1 MRRFI
6 SAFFVLF
13 LLSCG
18 SQKQLSKSVPLDQS
32 NQDLSTGDSSVS
44 SLLESDFSELPPL
57 GYAPDSIF
65 SSETGSA
72 LSRKSLHEG
81 PKMSEVI
88 GLLSKVENASNHK
101 EKKEAKKQLKEWAKN
116 NIQQRK
122 AEVNNGDDFDSNTKK
137 ARTWGIISFI
147 SSLLIVPLWPLWV
160 LAVVGGIISLS
171 KYKKSFDKRLRFF
184 PIIALA
190 ISGFWL
196 LIVVLAIM
204 FLVLFWRGF

>member
-18 SQKQLSKSVPLDQS
+18 SQKQLSKSVPSDQS
-32 NQDLSTGDSSVS
+32 KQELSTGDSSVS

-65 SSETGSA
+65 SSETGSP

-88 GLLSKVENASNHK
+88 GLLSQVENASNHK
-101 EKKEAKKQLKEWAKN
+101 EKKEAKKATQRMGKEQYSAAK
-116 NIQQRK
+116 
-122 AEVNNGDDFDSNTKK
+122 S
-137 ARTWGIISFI
+137 
-147 SSLLIVPLWPLWV
+147 
-160 LAVVGGIISLS
+160 
-171 KYKKSFDKRLRFF
+171 
-184 PIIALA
+184 
-190 ISGFWL
+190 
-196 LIVVLAIM
+196 
-204 FLVLFWRGF
+204 